1 MLHRA
6 TPTRAE
12 HVLKRAEL
20 VSQSARITECEFEV
34 NEMNCS
40 VCNNPMNPGARFC
53 SNCGGAV
60 IQPPVV
66 PVYPTRLVR
75 PRYGRVFGG
84 VCASLAQHF
93 GWDVVLVRILLCVIV
108 LFGCG
113 TPILAYLIAWIAIPN
128 EPFYFAVP
136 PVAAPPAAPVNTQ
149 PTA

>member
-1 MLHRA
+1 M
-6 TPTRAE
+6 
-12 HVLKRAEL
+12 
-20 VSQSARITECEFEV
+20 FEE
-34 NEMNCS
+34 NKMNCS
-40 VCNNPMNPGARFC
+40 VCNNPMTQGARFC

-66 PVYPTRLVR
+66 RVYPTRLMR

-84 VCASLAQHF
+84 VCAALAQHF
-93 GWDVVLVRILLCVIV
+93 GWDVILVRILLCVIV

-128 EPFYFAVP
+128 EPLYFNY
-136 PVAAPPAAPVNTQ
+136 PPAAPPVTPVGTQ